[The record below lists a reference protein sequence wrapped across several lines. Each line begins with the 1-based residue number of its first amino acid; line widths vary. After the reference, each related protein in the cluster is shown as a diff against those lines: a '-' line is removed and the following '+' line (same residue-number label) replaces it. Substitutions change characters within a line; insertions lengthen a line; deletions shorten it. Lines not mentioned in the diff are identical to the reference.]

1 VADART
7 LRRDLKAAGW
17 LGGGVRGGVG
27 AAGGDGGGD
36 DHGGGNDKQACEVA
50 VVFDKGT
57 VDALLLFEEVRSTTS
72 GCFFFDV
79 FFFFFFFFFFFTCV
93 YLNTCLE
100 VLRYCVC
107 VPLLKLICSFCAPTP
122 QPAPALEAYFN
133 QVHRLLS
140 PPHRPPPTPKI
151 DAPRAATPTAIDPTP
166 TAIDPTPTA
175 IDPTPTAIDPTPTAI
190 DPTPT
195 ASPAVTGAF
204 LVVSCLRSVGG
215 ILNGSGAPRL
225 LRHLNLCGG
234 PGGGSS
240 CDGDSF
246 QATSPPS
253 PSPSS
258 SGRMGAR
265 WRLASHATLQSDI
278 GACGGGG
285 GGDGDGSESGERSYD
300 VLLLVPVI

>member
-1 VADART
+1 MADART

-72 GCFFFDV
+72 GRCFFFDV
-79 FFFFFFFFFFFTCV
+79 FFFFFFFFFTCV

-166 TAIDPTPTA
+166 TA
-175 IDPTPTAIDPTPTAI
+175 
-190 DPTPT
+190 
-195 ASPAVTGAF
+195 SPAVTGAF

-253 PSPSS
+253 PSS

>member
-1 VADART
+1 MADART

-72 GCFFFDV
+72 GRCFFFDV
-79 FFFFFFFFFFFTCV
+79 FFFFFFFFFTCV

-151 DAPRAATPTAIDPTP
+151 DAPRAA
-166 TAIDPTPTA
+166 
-175 IDPTPTAIDPTPTAI
+175 TPTAI